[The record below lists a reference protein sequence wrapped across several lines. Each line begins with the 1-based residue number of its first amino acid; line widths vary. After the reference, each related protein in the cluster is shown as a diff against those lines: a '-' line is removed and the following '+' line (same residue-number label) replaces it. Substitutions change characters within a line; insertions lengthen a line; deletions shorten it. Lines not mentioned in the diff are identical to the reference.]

1 MKKQYGRE
9 PRTGGRGSEW
19 REGEIKKSVNKA
31 RKNYAKWE
39 AETERSRKERK
50 REE

>member
-19 REGEIKKSVNKA
+19 REGDKKKVWIKQE
-31 RKNYAKWE
+31 KNDKKWE
-39 AETERSRKERK
+39 AETERLRKERK